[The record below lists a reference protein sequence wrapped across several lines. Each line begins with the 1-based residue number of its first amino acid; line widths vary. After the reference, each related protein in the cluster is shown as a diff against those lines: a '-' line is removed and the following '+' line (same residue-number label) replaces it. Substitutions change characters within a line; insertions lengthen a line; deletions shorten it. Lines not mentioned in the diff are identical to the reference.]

1 MTQRTEQ
8 VASTLKRAIQ
18 VVIARGLSDPRIGGL
33 ITITRVEVTPDLADA
48 TVYCSITPN
57 EHEELSMHGLKAASR
72 WVRRRAADH
81 VRIRRMPKLHFR
93 ADKKIRREQEVMAS
107 IEQARMEDEAREKK
121 YGSEGP
127 TQ

>member
-8 VASTLKRAIQ
+8 VAATLKRAIQ
-18 VVIARGLSDPRIGGL
+18 EIIARGLSDPRIRGL

-48 TVYCSITPN
+48 TVYCSIAPN
-57 EHEELSMHGLKAASR
+57 EHEELSMHGLKAASK
-72 WVRRRAADH
+72 WVRRRAADR

-93 ADKKIRREQEVMAS
+93 TDKKIRREQEVMAS

-121 YGSEGP
+121 YGSEG
-127 TQ
+127 